1 MQEET
6 LSPIRNHSQI
16 IELGR
21 GLARKR
27 DFYAGGL
34 MVLFGLVATL
44 KGPGYRVGT
53 LMHMGPGF
61 MPTALGV
68 ILIFLGVLIAGTAI
82 GVPAGEDEDIL
93 PEHPQW
99 LGWACILAGPLMFI
113 IFGRFGF
120 IPATFACVF
129 VSGLGDQTAT
139 WKSALMLA
147 AVVTVFGVAVFSYLL
162 QIPMPLVKGWG

>member
-1 MQEET
+1 M
-6 LSPIRNHSQI
+6 SPDRGLGDVLRN
-16 IELGR
+16 
-21 GLARKR
+21 LARKR

-34 MVLFGLVATL
+34 MVLFGLVAAL

-68 ILIFLGVLIAGTAI
+68 ILILLGVAIAGTAL
-82 GVPAGEDEDIL
+82 GVPPDEDEDIL
-93 PEHPQW
+93 PEQPQW

-113 IFGRFGF
+113 IFGRFGL
-120 IPATFACVF
+120 IPGTFACVF
-129 VSGLGDQTAT
+129 VSALGDRTAT
-139 WKSALMLA
+139 WTSSLVLA

-162 QIPMPLVKGWG
+162 QIPMPLLKWGWPL

>member
-1 MQEET
+1 LT
-6 LSPIRNHSQI
+6 PIYNLGHALD
-16 IELGR
+16 ELVR
-21 GLARKR
+21 RLTRKR

-34 MVLFGLVATL
+34 MVLFGLVAAL
-44 KGPGYRVGT
+44 KGPSYRTGT

-61 MPTALGV
+61 MPTALGI
-68 ILIFLGVLIAGTAI
+68 ILIFLGILIAGTAI
-82 GVPAGEDEDIL
+82 GVPAGEDEGIL

-113 IFGRFGF
+113 ICGRFGF

-129 VSGLGDQTAT
+129 VSALGDRTAT
-139 WKSALMLA
+139 WKSALVLA

-162 QIPMPLVKGWG
+162 QMPMPLVKWGYT